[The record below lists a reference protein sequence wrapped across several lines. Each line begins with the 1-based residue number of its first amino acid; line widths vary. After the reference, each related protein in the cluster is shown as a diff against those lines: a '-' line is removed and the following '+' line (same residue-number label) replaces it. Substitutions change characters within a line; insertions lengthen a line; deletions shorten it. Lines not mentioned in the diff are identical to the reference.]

1 MGWSWE
7 SIVKIT
13 KRCLTNVSK
22 DRPMTYEALV
32 TFLTEIEA
40 TLNSRPL
47 TQISDDINDFNVL
60 TSNHFIL
67 GKQPLNFSPDTIKDG
82 HVISKTRWEAVQA
95 LTKMFWRRFIREYVP
110 TLQIRKKYNKAQRN
124 LKQNDLVLV
133 RDDNIPRSH
142 WPLARVI
149 EVYPGKDDI
158 VRSAKIELPNSVLT
172 RPL

>member
-1 MGWSWE
+1 
-7 SIVKIT
+7 
-13 KRCLTNVSK
+13 
-22 DRPMTYEALV
+22 MTYEALV

-60 TSNHFIL
+60 TSNYFIL

-82 HVISKTRWEAVQA
+82 HVISKTRWEVVQA

-149 EVYPGKDDI
+149 EMYPGKDDI